1 MVKSYMNKFKEQLIH
16 FMRGRY
22 GGDLLNNV
30 LLWVLVIFQ
39 VLNIFLKNPA
49 LHLLINMIF
58 VYALYRIMSK
68 NIWARQKENL
78 RFLDLTKDIRN
89 RFKVIER
96 NSKDKDYKC
105 FICPNCKQMVKVPR
119 GKGRIVISCPRCKS
133 NFDRRS

>member
-58 VYALYRIMSK
+58 EI
-68 NIWARQKENL
+68 
-78 RFLDLTKDIRN
+78 
-89 RFKVIER
+89 
-96 NSKDKDYKC
+96 
-105 FICPNCKQMVKVPR
+105 
-119 GKGRIVISCPRCKS
+119 GRAHV
-133 NFDRRS
+133 

>member
-78 RFLDLTKDIRN
+78 RFYRPSSVT
-89 RFKVIER
+89 
-96 NSKDKDYKC
+96 
-105 FICPNCKQMVKVPR
+105 M
-119 GKGRIVISCPRCKS
+119 S
-133 NFDRRS
+133 NPQSLLVQELFPSSSTWR